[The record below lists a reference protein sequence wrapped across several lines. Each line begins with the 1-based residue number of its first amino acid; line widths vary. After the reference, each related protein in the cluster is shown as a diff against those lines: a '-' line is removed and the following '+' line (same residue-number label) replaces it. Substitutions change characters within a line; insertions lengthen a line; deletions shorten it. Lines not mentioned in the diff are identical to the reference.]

1 MVRRQLEPTSIIRV
15 ASITTL
21 AVLAPTR
28 TTLRS
33 RKHRQTGG
41 ESTTALVATWTV
53 YFPIYLG
60 SNVGNEYAFLAPN
73 KKSAIEYTTPSAYQ
87 STIGIEY
94 QISVN
99 AIPVTRSR
107 AP

>member
-1 MVRRQLEPTSIIRV
+1 MVLVCFFNQKTAYEMRISDWSPDVCSSDL
-15 ASITTL
+15 
-21 AVLAPTR
+21 
-28 TTLRS
+28 
-33 RKHRQTGG
+33 QTGG

-99 AIPVTRSR
+99 AKIGR
-107 AP
+107 AHV

>member
-21 AVLAPTR
+21 AGLAPTR

-73 KKSAIEYTTPSAYQ
+73 KKSALERSEER
-87 STIGIEY
+87 SVGKEGVGMC
-94 QISVN
+94 IS
-99 AIPVTRSR
+99 RGSR
-107 AP
+107 CP